1 MGEGPA
7 AREGLLTRRQVA
19 VLKLRR
25 QGLSQQEVAEI
36 LGTTRSNVS
45 ILEKRALQNVFRA
58 RATLR
63 EWTMIHAPISITVP
77 AGTDL
82 FDLPGLV
89 FQEADRAG
97 IKLEIGS
104 VDIVRPDQGEGA
116 GGAEEEGRRPGPG
129 GRRHRRTA
137 SSSSQKLCRH
147 RFDLSLSEFEDIWP
161 GCYA

>member
-1 MGEGPA
+1 MEEGSA
-7 AREGLLTRRQVA
+7 AKEGLLTRRQVA

-104 VDIVRPDQGEGA
+104 VDIVVQIREKAPEA
-116 GGAEEEGRRPGPG
+116 LRKRVVV
-129 GRRHRRTA
+129 R
-137 SSSSQKLCRH
+137 
-147 RFDLSLSEFEDIWP
+147 DLEVAVTEDGLVLVSEALP
-161 GCYA
+161 T

>member
-63 EWTMIHAPISITVP
+63 EWTMIHAPISITIP

-104 VDIVRPDQGEGA
+104 VDIVVQIREKAPEA
-116 GGAEEEGRRPGPG
+116 LRKRVVV
-129 GRRHRRTA
+129 R
-137 SSSSQKLCRH
+137 
-147 RFDLSLSEFEDIWP
+147 DLEVAVTEDGLVLVSEALP
-161 GCYA
+161 T

>member
-1 MGEGPA
+1 MTRRAEEDGGTDERSG
-7 AREGLLTRRQVA
+7 GSDSLLTDRQAA
-19 VLKLRR
+19 VLSLRKK
-25 QGLSQQEVAEI
+25 GLSQQEVGQI

-104 VDIVRPDQGEGA
+104 VDIVVQIREKAPEA
-116 GGAEEEGRRPGPG
+116 LRKRVVV
-129 GRRHRRTA
+129 R
-137 SSSSQKLCRH
+137 
-147 RFDLSLSEFEDIWP
+147 DLEVAVTEDGLVLVSEALP
-161 GCYA
+161 T

>member
-45 ILEKRALQNVFRA
+45 ILEKRALQNVSRA

-104 VDIVRPDQGEGA
+104 VDIVVQIREKAPEA
-116 GGAEEEGRRPGPG
+116 LRKRVVV
-129 GRRHRRTA
+129 R
-137 SSSSQKLCRH
+137 
-147 RFDLSLSEFEDIWP
+147 DLEVAVTEDGLVLVSEALP
-161 GCYA
+161 T

>member
-7 AREGLLTRRQVA
+7 AKEGLLTRRQVA

-104 VDIVRPDQGEGA
+104 VDIVVQIREKAPEA
-116 GGAEEEGRRPGPG
+116 LRKRVVV
-129 GRRHRRTA
+129 R
-137 SSSSQKLCRH
+137 
-147 RFDLSLSEFEDIWP
+147 DLEVAVTEDGLVLVSEALP
-161 GCYA
+161 T

>member
-63 EWTMIHAPISITVP
+63 EWTMIHAPISLPVP

-104 VDIVRPDQGEGA
+104 VDIVVQIREKAPEA
-116 GGAEEEGRRPGPG
+116 LRKRVVV
-129 GRRHRRTA
+129 R
-137 SSSSQKLCRH
+137 
-147 RFDLSLSEFEDIWP
+147 DLVVAVTEDGLVLVSEALP
-161 GCYA
+161 T

>member
-1 MGEGPA
+1 MTERAEVGAGMEEGSA

-104 VDIVRPDQGEGA
+104 VDIVVQIREKAPEA
-116 GGAEEEGRRPGPG
+116 LRKRVVV
-129 GRRHRRTA
+129 R
-137 SSSSQKLCRH
+137 
-147 RFDLSLSEFEDIWP
+147 DLEVAVTEDGLVLVSEALP
-161 GCYA
+161 T